1 MSLIDK
7 VFNAIESREQMKKFE
22 ADANC
27 IDCIVKAQNFPK
39 FKAIR
44 NKEESV
50 LYVPYNKYPF
60 RQNDQIIDS
69 RDISYFV
76 KDVEPKFEYKLGD
89 ITYVVNKI
97 IYEERP
103 LALPNY
109 LAQTANNN
117 ITINVNDAN
126 LRDINASNTTH
137 QNIDFMQ
144 ILVDLENTI
153 NNCYHIKEYREMIAL
168 IKDDVQKKKP
178 VEESKVKKFFK
189 FMGTQVKNLVEI
201 FLTAYATALASKCF
215 G

>member
-1 MSLIDK
+1 MGIINR
-7 VFNAIESREQMKKFE
+7 FINAYDNHELMKKFE

-27 IDCIVKAQNFPK
+27 IDCIVKAQNYPQ

-50 LYVPYNKYPF
+50 LYIPYDKYTF
-60 RQNDQIIDS
+60 RQNDQIIDI

-76 KDVEPKFEYKLGD
+76 KDVEPKFEYNLGENMY
-89 ITYVVNKI
+89 TVNRVLYI
-97 IYEERP
+97 EQP
-103 LALPNY
+103 LTLPNY
-109 LAQTANNN
+109 LSQAANNS

-126 LRDINASNTTH
+126 LHDINASNTTN
-137 QNIDFMQ
+137 QQ
-144 ILVDLENTI
+144 ISFTQVLNDLENTI

-178 VEESKVKKFFK
+178 IEESKIKKFFK

-201 FLTAYATALASKCF
+201 FLSAYATALANKSF
-215 G
+215 